1 MRTVGQAGGRAD
13 GLSAR
18 RAGGQTGRR
27 ADGQTGGRAGVRAV
41 RRAGKQAV
49 DRMLTLLPSLLTL
62 KSVIIGAVAGLLGY
76 WLIRRM
82 RYKLPPGPLP
92 IPLIGN
98 LLQLKDC
105 FWHEKFH
112 EWAKKHGPVI
122 SVYMGPQ
129 RWTILNTI
137 EVVHEA
143 LVTKAN
149 DFANRPKTPSTD
161 VFTDGGKDIALGE
174 FGPCW
179 RLHRKISSNALRHYM
194 MGEHLELRIHN
205 AVDIVSNVLTKEKE
219 AVDPKKYVDFLVFNI
234 ICGFCYGKSYDID
247 DPEFLWIMN
256 EMDTINKTFGD
267 GMLEDIVPLLQY
279 FPTQSFRKLEKDL
292 DALKMKA
299 GYEKF
304 REHENTFDPDNI
316 RDFTDCLIKARKE
329 AEEEEG
335 GQEVVSNLTETHL
348 VQTLMDI
355 FFAGFDT
362 TRFTTNWVM
371 LHMAAF
377 PEIQAKVHEEIDR
390 VVGKERPPQLA
401 DRPRLSYT
409 EAVLHESMRLGT
421 AVPLGLI
428 HTTTC
433 NTTVGGCDVP
443 KGSMVAINHW
453 ALHHDPD
460 AWKEPNRFIPER
472 FLNEDGK
479 LGPKPKNWLPFSAG
493 RRVCL
498 GESVAKPE
506 LHLVFASLMQKFKV
520 RMPLGIHADLS
531 SSGNSFSGFPKPNNV
546 LFEART

>member
-1 MRTVGQAGGRAD
+1 
-13 GLSAR
+13 
-18 RAGGQTGRR
+18 
-27 ADGQTGGRAGVRAV
+27 
-41 RRAGKQAV
+41 
-49 DRMLTLLPSLLTL
+49 MLTLLPSLLTL

-82 RYKLPPGPLP
+82 KYKLPPGPLP

-98 LLQLKDC
+98 LLQLTDGL
-105 FWHEKFH
+105 WYEKFL

-122 SVYMGPQ
+122 SVYVGPQ
-129 RWTILNTI
+129 RWTVLNTI

-143 LVTKAN
+143 LVTKGN
-149 DFANRPKTPSTD
+149 DFANRPKTVSTE
-161 VFTDGGKDIALGE
+161 VFSEGGKDIA
-174 FGPCW
+174 FGQFGLCW
-179 RLHRKISSNALRHYM
+179 RLHRKISSNAFRHYL
-194 MGEHLELRIHN
+194 MGEHLENRIHN
-205 AVDIVSNVLTKEKE
+205 ALNVVSNVLITKKE

-234 ICGFCYGKSYDID
+234 IWGFCYGESYHID
-247 DPEFLWIMN
+247 DPEFLWIMEAN
-256 EMDTINKTFGD
+256 EAVLTPFGD
-267 GMLEDIVPLLQY
+267 GMWEDVVPLLQY
-279 FPTQSFRKLEKDL
+279 FPTKTFRKFKKDVDVL
-292 DALKMKA
+292 WRKI

-304 REHENTFDPDNI
+304 REHEKTFNPDNI

-329 AEEEEG
+329 AEEEDEE
-335 GQEVVSNLTETHL
+335 GQEVVSNLTEIHL
-348 VQTLMDI
+348 VHTLTDI
-355 FFAGFDT
+355 FIAGVDT
-362 TRFTTNWVM
+362 SRFTTNWVL

-390 VVGKERPPQLA
+390 VVGKDRPPQLA

-421 AVPLGLI
+421 AVPLGVF

-433 NTTVGGCDVP
+433 NTTVGGFDVP
-443 KGSMVAINHW
+443 KGSLVAINQW

-460 AWKEPNRFIPER
+460 AWEEPNRFIPER

-479 LGPKPKNWLPFSAG
+479 LGPKPTSWLPFSAG

-506 LHLVFASLMQKFKV
+506 LHLVFASLMQKFEV
-520 RMPLGIHADLS
+520 RMPSGIHADLTP
-531 SSGNSFSGFPKPNNV
+531 SGNCLSGFPKPYNV